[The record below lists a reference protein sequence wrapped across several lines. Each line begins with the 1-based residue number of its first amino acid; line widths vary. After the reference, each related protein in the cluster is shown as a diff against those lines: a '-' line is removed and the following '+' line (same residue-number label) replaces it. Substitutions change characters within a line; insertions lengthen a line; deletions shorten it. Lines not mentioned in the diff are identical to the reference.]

1 MDQTDLRSF
10 ALNAPA
16 VKIAFRW
23 LTLVST
29 GLFSIIQAIKID
41 LNKHVFDRLDLPPYM
56 SYQTLKSKLV
66 LAVEGS
72 QGFDGVD

>member
-1 MDQTDLRSF
+1 MDQTDHKSF
-10 ALNAPA
+10 ALNALEA
-16 VKIAFRW
+16 KIAFQW

-29 GLFSIIQAIKID
+29 GSISIIQSAVDQIEKI
-41 LNKHVFDRLDLPPYM
+41 FCRLDLPPYL

>member
-1 MDQTDLRSF
+1 MDQTDHRSF
-10 ALNAPA
+10 ASKRLE
-16 VKIAFRW
+16 VKRAFQW
-23 LTLVST
+23 LTPALT
-29 GLFSIIQAIKID
+29 GLFTRNLKKDQVVKTFS
-41 LNKHVFDRLDLPPYM
+41 RLDLPPYT

>member
-1 MDQTDLRSF
+1 MDQMDLRSF
-10 ALNAPA
+10 ALNAMVA
-16 VKIAFRW
+16 KIAFQW

-29 GLFSIIQAIKID
+29 GSLSIIRSAKISQ
-41 LNKHVFDRLDLPPYM
+41 NKNIFGRLDLPPYL

>member
-1 MDQTDLRSF
+1 MIG
-10 ALNAPA
+10 LNNEISP
-16 VKIAFRW
+16 
-23 LTLVST
+23 
-29 GLFSIIQAIKID
+29 
-41 LNKHVFDRLDLPPYM
+41 RLDLPPYM

>member
-1 MDQTDLRSF
+1 M
-10 ALNAPA
+10 
-16 VKIAFRW
+16 
-23 LTLVST
+23 
-29 GLFSIIQAIKID
+29 IIQGIKIGV
-41 LNKHVFDRLDLPPYM
+41 NKDISYRLDLPPYM

>member
-1 MDQTDLRSF
+1 MDQTDHKSF
-10 ALNAPA
+10 ALNALEA
-16 VKIAFRW
+16 KIAFQW

-29 GLFSIIQAIKID
+29 GLFSIIQSAVDQIEKI
-41 LNKHVFDRLDLPPYM
+41 FGRLDLPPYL

>member
-1 MDQTDLRSF
+1 MDQTDHKSF
-10 ALNAPA
+10 ALNALEA
-16 VKIAFRW
+16 KIAFQW

-29 GLFSIIQAIKID
+29 GSISIIQSAVDQIEKI
-41 LNKHVFDRLDLPPYM
+41 FGRLDLPPYL

>member
-1 MDQTDLRSF
+1 MDQMDHKSF
-10 ALNAPA
+10 ALNALEA
-16 VKIAFRW
+16 KIAFQW

-29 GLFSIIQAIKID
+29 GSISIIQSAVDQIEKI
-41 LNKHVFDRLDLPPYM
+41 FGRLDLPPYL